1 MEETDKIQMRK
12 RNMKLFPICRTL
24 GWDYLFFYTINFLF
38 LTQIK
43 GINPADIVLI
53 DAFYS
58 LFGVIT
64 QIPASFL
71 IEFLGR
77 KNSVILANI
86 VNCMYITV
94 IIFSKGLFD
103 LVIAEILCSLAFAI
117 KDSAEPA
124 ILNASIPPTK
134 NRSKLFAKISQKGVA
149 GYYIMNAISTIL
161 AGFLYEINPFIP
173 ISLSLGTLVIVV
185 ILSTQYIEPVPKKGK
200 KQIKIKEPL
209 KEIKESLQF
218 ILKTERVKSLILFVA
233 VMEGI
238 LIILDTYEL
247 NLMEEL
253 NVSAAMLG
261 TLFAGLKVL
270 SGLASK
276 IQNKFH
282 ERNKN
287 TSLKKL
293 GFSVVGSCLVSGIIG
308 ILAKDWK
315 IAIGII
321 ILAYGIKF
329 ICVGIYDSLM
339 EKYLSNFTNQKIDT
353 KIFTTNNFCKSIATA
368 IAGIGGAFLLERME
382 TAYCMIIVGII
393 FAILMTL
400 VSKYM
405 KTRVGLDPNEYTK
418 EELKYDSLKQ
428 IERV

>member
-86 VNCMYITV
+86 INCMYITV

-200 KQIKIKEPL
+200 KQIKIKEP
-209 KEIKESLQF
+209 
-218 ILKTERVKSLILFVA
+218 
-233 VMEGI
+233 
-238 LIILDTYEL
+238 
-247 NLMEEL
+247 
-253 NVSAAMLG
+253 
-261 TLFAGLKVL
+261 
-270 SGLASK
+270 
-276 IQNKFH
+276 
-282 ERNKN
+282 
-287 TSLKKL
+287 
-293 GFSVVGSCLVSGIIG
+293 
-308 ILAKDWK
+308 
-315 IAIGII
+315 
-321 ILAYGIKF
+321 
-329 ICVGIYDSLM
+329 
-339 EKYLSNFTNQKIDT
+339 
-353 KIFTTNNFCKSIATA
+353 
-368 IAGIGGAFLLERME
+368 
-382 TAYCMIIVGII
+382 
-393 FAILMTL
+393 
-400 VSKYM
+400 
-405 KTRVGLDPNEYTK
+405 
-418 EELKYDSLKQ
+418 
-428 IERV
+428 